1 MMDDMEQKHYLALAR
16 SLVSDLEQGQHD
28 EAGRTIEEI
37 AKLRNN
43 ESSQALGSSIESTDQ
58 ASPADALEAAL
69 GQILTQDIPEI
80 MERLN
85 YVDGIINDSASETL
99 NHVERCLDA
108 CEQVTARA
116 SAEAEGLKEQTRSLH
131 QGLNDILVAQS
142 FQDLSGQVLNRVIE
156 MVGGI
161 ERYMVQIVKH
171 GAHDH
176 HKSDQDSVAHSDKDE
191 TEPYGPR
198 IPGLENP
205 DMLKNQGEVDDLL
218 SSMGF

>member
-1 MMDDMEQKHYLALAR
+1 MMDDMDKQHYLALAR
-16 SLVSDLEQGQHD
+16 SLVDDLQQAQH
-28 EAGRTIEEI
+28 ENAERTIEKI
-37 AKLRNN
+37 IKLRKN
-43 ESSQALGSSIESTDQ
+43 ESFETT
-58 ASPADALEAAL
+58 L
-69 GQILTQDIPEI
+69 GQILTQEIPEI
-80 MERLN
+80 IERLN

-108 CEQVTARA
+108 CEQVAA
-116 SAEAEGLKEQTRSLH
+116 NANAETGGVKEQTRDLH

-161 ERYMVQIVKH
+161 ENYMVQMVKQNV
-171 GAHDH
+171 HDGQ
-176 HKSDQDSVAHSDKDE
+176 KTDQGHVARKVEDE
-191 TEPYGPR
+191 MESYGPR